1 MTKEE
6 QLRKLFNYVDDNTSG
21 DTGESGGCYIDFYN
35 GLSISKGNIENW
47 IDECYELWDKVD
59 LIEEEFEEEN
69 MNRFNLDCDKEARD
83 KLIDNLIDKCNLE
96 LEKIL
101 KTNHFN
107 ISRYDLQFHFNLER
121 YILFKAKEIEETITP
136 LIDLKDTFLE
146 KDTMLS
152 DINHV
157 LNNLGY
163 IQVTYNDEIFKLEEC
178 VWYKKDEEPIVFKF
192 KIDDN
197 EIYVNNIYFGYDM
210 YIETCKVF
218 LEQEGEG
225 VKIIIDDEY
234 VSTIS
239 SLELYDSINKAE
251 QKLKEYGNLK
261 EVDFCYYEYVSEYS
275 LDELKEKLNNSNR
288 E

>member
-6 QLRKLFNYVDDNTSG
+6 QLRKLFNYVDDNTGG
-21 DTGESGGCYIDFYN
+21 DTGASGGCHIDFYN

-47 IDECYELWDKVD
+47 IDEYQKLWGKVD
-59 LIEEEFEEEN
+59 LIEEEFEEED
-69 MNRFNLDCDKEARD
+69 MNIFNLDCDKEAKD
-83 KLIDNLIDKCNLE
+83 KLTDNLIDKCNLE
-96 LEKIL
+96 LERLL
-101 KTNHFN
+101 KTNYFN
-107 ISRYDLQFHFNLER
+107 ISRYNLQFDFNLER
-121 YILFKAKEIEETITP
+121 YVLFKAKEIEETITP
-136 LIDLKDTFLE
+136 LIDLKDKFLE

-163 IQVTYNDEIFKLEEC
+163 IQVTYNDDIFKLEEC
-178 VWYKKDEEPIVFKF
+178 VWYKKDEEPIVFEF
-192 KIDDN
+192 NIDDN

-225 VKIIIDDEY
+225 VNIIIDDEY

-251 QKLKEYGNLK
+251 QKLKECGNLK

-275 LDELKEKLNNSNR
+275 LDELKEKLKQQG
-288 E
+288 